1 MNFKKLFIGNMLIIL
16 LVCMCLS
23 AVCAAD
29 NTTGISDNLATINS
43 VDMSGVIGDAG
54 NENSFADLQKEIGN
68 TEENGTL
75 NLNKD
80 YTWTSSDSKDPI
92 IINKSM
98 TVNGN
103 GHIINAKKQTSIF
116 KIDESANVVLKN
128 INFINANSSDD
139 ENGGAVYF
147 DGNGSAVNCNFMNC
161 SSSEYG
167 GAVYFKGDG
176 SISNCSFV
184 DCRSK
189 YYGGAVCF
197 YEDGSI
203 NNCSFVD
210 CSSVG
215 DCGGAVCFYEEGTAV
230 NCSFVKC
237 NAYSEGGVIYFNNDG
252 GSVVNCTF
260 VDCSSNY
267 YGGAVRMYEGSVI
280 NCSFLNCS
288 AISEDGGAVYM
299 YGGSVVNCSFVGC
312 SAGDDAGAVYFDGD
326 GFIVNCSF
334 VGCSAGDDAG
344 AVYFDGD
351 GSVVNCTFNSN
362 SANKANS
369 IYNEGNLTLINN
381 IILNSKNKNNE
392 IYNGDI
398 INNLIV
404 KFLNNQTVAADN
416 NPILNVTVS
425 DDNGNIITGG
435 AVDFKVNGNYVGSS
449 KLVNGYACLFYPL
462 DKGIYNISG
471 EYGDALNKIYSATL
485 IVNNGSYR
493 GPFYVSINGSDD
505 NAGDKNH
512 PLKSIQKALILAQGT
527 NTSSEVI
534 IADGTYYENNL
545 TINSNKNIGIIGEGT
560 VIIDGQGLNGI
571 FNIDNGKNHVNL
583 TDVVLANGKS
593 HLGGAIYSESVL
605 NLENVTFI
613 NNSAFAGG
621 AVYTTG
627 NIYANNC
634 AFVNNLASNTAGAIH
649 FEYSYNNYECLI
661 NNSCFEN
668 NTALYYGAIF
678 GKYSEFT
685 ILNSNFTNNNAK
697 YVGVLGLFGK
707 NNRLENLVF
716 ENNSAEYVATVFV
729 DGNMDISDCQ
739 FIGNNASDALF
750 AYKTANTFNQEN
762 ITLINNNP
770 NFISKTNDL
779 NTTTIKDGYLSVP
792 LSNGY
797 YGFCINRHRRAP
809 EIYDAFDDSDGN
821 IIINSI
827 DGSDVTEYVKILL
840 YKYLNKTDL
849 YDIQDY
855 IWIFT
860 DKNYLNNH
868 DPIVRQVIADYNSGF
883 RVPDNGAVYPINSTT
898 GVIFDFKVGNN
909 FNINNQNLVM
919 YKQTLVNLTH
929 GLNVSKISLNKT
941 VYLGNQTR
949 FTIIVTNT
957 GNSPL
962 NNVVV
967 VENILEGLIFDSF
980 TGKNWIKKGN
990 DFIYN
995 GLLLGNQSANFTITF
1010 NTTKSGNFTNVVVAG
1025 DNNTN
1030 GTANNTTTVYVP
1042 SLEVV
1047 KIANDSVIY
1056 LGNQT
1061 SFTVVVRNTGDCSLE
1076 NVYVIENIPEG
1087 LVYVGFTGD
1096 KWVKNGNKFIY
1107 TGSLVA
1113 GKSANFTI
1121 FFNTTKSGNFT
1132 NVVVAGADYVSN
1144 KTANNTTEVIENNTV
1159 SGNDTDNST
1168 DVPDNSTAEN
1178 QNTDINKSADV
1189 KNAAGNPILV
1199 LLMVLAILGLRP
1211 LKGKK

>member
-1 MNFKKLFIGNMLIIL
+1 M
-16 LVCMCLS
+16 
-23 AVCAAD
+23 
-29 NTTGISDNLATINS
+29 
-43 VDMSGVIGDAG
+43 
-54 NENSFADLQKEIGN
+54 
-68 TEENGTL
+68 
-75 NLNKD
+75 
-80 YTWTSSDSKDPI
+80 
-92 IINKSM
+92 
-98 TVNGN
+98 
-103 GHIINAKKQTSIF
+103 
-116 KIDESANVVLKN
+116 
-128 INFINANSSDD
+128 
-139 ENGGAVYF
+139 
-147 DGNGSAVNCNFMNC
+147 
-161 SSSEYG
+161 
-167 GAVYFKGDG
+167 
-176 SISNCSFV
+176 
-184 DCRSK
+184 
-189 YYGGAVCF
+189 
-197 YEDGSI
+197 
-203 NNCSFVD
+203 
-210 CSSVG
+210 
-215 DCGGAVCFYEEGTAV
+215 
-230 NCSFVKC
+230 
-237 NAYSEGGVIYFNNDG
+237 
-252 GSVVNCTF
+252 
-260 VDCSSNY
+260 
-267 YGGAVRMYEGSVI
+267 
-280 NCSFLNCS
+280 
-288 AISEDGGAVYM
+288 
-299 YGGSVVNCSFVGC
+299 
-312 SAGDDAGAVYFDGD
+312 
-326 GFIVNCSF
+326 
-334 VGCSAGDDAG
+334 
-344 AVYFDGD
+344 
-351 GSVVNCTFNSN
+351 
-362 SANKANS
+362 
-369 IYNEGNLTLINN
+369 
-381 IILNSKNKNNE
+381 
-392 IYNGDI
+392 
-398 INNLIV
+398 
-404 KFLNNQTVAADN
+404 
-416 NPILNVTVS
+416 
-425 DDNGNIITGG
+425 
-435 AVDFKVNGNYVGSS
+435 
-449 KLVNGYACLFYPL
+449 
-462 DKGIYNISG
+462 
-471 EYGDALNKIYSATL
+471 
-485 IVNNGSYR
+485 
-493 GPFYVSINGSDD
+493 
-505 NAGDKNH
+505 
-512 PLKSIQKALILAQGT
+512 AQGT

-560 VIIDGQGLNGI
+560 FIIDGQGLNRI

-583 TDVVLANGKS
+583 TNVVLANGKS

-634 AFVNNLASNTAGAIH
+634 AFVNNSASNTAGAIH
-649 FEYSYNNYECLI
+649 FEYGYNTYECLI

-678 GKYSEFT
+678 GKYSEFNL
-685 ILNSNFTNNNAK
+685 LNSNFTNNNAK
-697 YVGVLGLFGK
+697 YVGVLGLFCK

-762 ITLINNNP
+762 ITLISNNP

-797 YGFCINRHRRAP
+797 YGFCINRHRQAP

-840 YKYLNKTDL
+840 YKYLNKTDVSDMQ
-849 YDIQDY
+849 YW

-967 VENILEGLIFDSF
+967 AENIPEGLIFDSF

-1030 GTANNTTTVYVP
+1030 GTANNTTTVYAP

-1047 KIANDSVIY
+1047 KLINTPNVY

-1061 SFTVVVRNTGDCSLE
+1061 SFTVVVRNTGDCSLD
-1076 NVYVIENIPEG
+1076 NVWVVENIPEG

-1096 KWVKNGNKFIY
+1096 KWVKKENKFIY
-1107 TGSLVA
+1107 TGSLAV
-1113 GKSANFTI
+1113 GVSANFTI
-1121 FFNTTKSGNFT
+1121 FFKTTKTGNFT
-1132 NVVVAGADYVSN
+1132 NVVVAGADNVAN
-1144 KTANNTTEVIENNTV
+1144 KQPITQQKLLKTAQFLEIKQATV
-1159 SGNDTDNST
+1159 LIIRIIQQT
-1168 DVPDNSTAEN
+1168 V
-1178 QNTDINKSADV
+1178 QIF
-1189 KNAAGNPILV
+1189 
-1199 LLMVLAILGLRP
+1199 LAIHL
-1211 LKGKK
+1211 LKIKTLTLINQSMLNMLQVILF